1 MFSSQNGNGSRFFY
15 FPIENFTRIVELD
28 DVDEKLRVT
37 RAKLKVDV
45 VVKFQGSVEE
55 SQGEFVESGLKNG
68 R

>member
-1 MFSSQNGNGSRFFY
+1 M
-15 FPIENFTRIVELD
+15 D

-37 RAKLKVDV
+37 RAKLKVVD